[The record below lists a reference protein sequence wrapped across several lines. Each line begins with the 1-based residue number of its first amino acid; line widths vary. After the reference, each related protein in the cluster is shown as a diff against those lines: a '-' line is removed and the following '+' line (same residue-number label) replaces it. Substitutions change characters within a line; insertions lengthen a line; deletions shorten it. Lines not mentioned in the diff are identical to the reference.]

1 VIGALLTCVLLV
13 GSSQAAETHAVPGTS
28 LRYSISTD
36 LPDADLQVEILDPED
51 CDTEGYDP
59 EVCYPQVMRA
69 VGRDLGEVRFGFRV
83 KADGER
89 YPIPLTQ
96 DQLLVTH
103 RNKRVEPA
111 LGYDV
116 ELIPHDAVSANQ
128 LFIVVIDSS
137 GSMREKVEPG
147 AKVDRMTRV
156 KRALLRND
164 VVRRFFPGGNVWTGV
179 VLLSFTSGE
188 PYPVGGQI
196 EIVTSKGRYKQKI
209 LEELAVSGGYTH
221 LYGAVRYATGRLLKN
236 KEVKAQIGGNSATP
250 TVVLLTD
257 GFNNES
263 AGDTCADNAERLNK
277 LLDHLYKTR
286 TGRDVS
292 VRSRPTVYTVGL
304 GRPIW
309 PKYELPPAPGH
320 EVTATK
326 LCKKQAPRRIDGDLE
341 TFGIDNASLT
351 WIAHVGGGESYARR
365 DVKGLG
371 EAFAS
376 AAAERYRWF
385 EVRYRMDPLHMRRS
399 FETMVKLTSYTG
411 AEARLT
417 FHPSAWFD
425 PPTAARGADGWAVA
439 TPLRASLVL
448 IVPILAALLS
458 IIFIGAAGFNVR
470 RAIFRGRPRKPK
482 GA

>member
-1 VIGALLTCVLLV
+1 MIGSLLAAALIC
-13 GSSQAAETHAVPGTS
+13 GAQAADSYPIPGSAV
-28 LRYSISTD
+28 RYSISTD

-51 CDTEGYDP
+51 CETEGYDP
-59 EVCYPQVMRA
+59 ESCHPQVIRA
-69 VGRDLGEVRFGFRV
+69 VDRDLGEVRLGFRV

-89 YPIPLTQ
+89 YPIPLTE

-103 RNKRVEPA
+103 RNTRVESA
-111 LGYDV
+111 RGYDV

-179 VLLSFTSGE
+179 VLLSFTAGE
-188 PYPVGGQI
+188 PYPVGGEI
-196 EIVTSKGRYKQKI
+196 EIVTSPGRYKQKI

-221 LYGAVRYATGRLLKN
+221 LYRAVRYSTGRLLKN
-236 KEVKAQIGGNSATP
+236 PTIKSAVGGQGATP

-257 GFNNES
+257 GFNNEA

-277 LLDHLYKTR
+277 LLDHLYRTR
-286 TGRDVS
+286 TGRDIS
-292 VRSRPTVYTVGL
+292 VRARPTVYTVGL

-320 EVTATK
+320 EVTASK
-326 LCKKQAPRRIDGDLE
+326 LCKRQAPRRIDGDLE

-399 FETMVKLTSYTG
+399 FETMVKLTSYAG
-411 AEARLT
+411 AEARIT
-417 FHPSAWFD
+417 FYPSAWFD
-425 PPTAARGADGWAVA
+425 PPSPARGADGWAETA
-439 TPLRASLVL
+439 PLRSSLAL
-448 IVPILAALLS
+448 LMPILAALLS
-458 IIFIGAAGFNVR
+458 VIFIGAAAFNTR
-470 RAIFRGRPRKPK
+470 RAVFRGRPRNPK
-482 GA
+482 GT